1 MTATKDRSMPDAQIP
16 VMIMTP
22 NKKCIQ
28 IEKLKSL
35 QHPCWEPHMFDY
47 MEFSIDKKEEANN
60 ETARRRMKLI

>member
-35 QHPCWEPHMFDY
+35 QHPCWEPHVFDY
-47 MEFSIDKKEEANN
+47 MEFSIDK
-60 ETARRRMKLI
+60 